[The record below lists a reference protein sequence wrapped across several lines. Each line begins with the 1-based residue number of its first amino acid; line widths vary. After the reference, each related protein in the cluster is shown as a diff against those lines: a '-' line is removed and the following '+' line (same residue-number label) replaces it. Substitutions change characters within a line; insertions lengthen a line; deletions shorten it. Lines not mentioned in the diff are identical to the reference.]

1 MQSDENL
8 HEVSEVVKA
17 VSYETLHF
25 PVNRSAGR
33 VVRPSIIMS
42 RSSGEKVPKTSASRR
57 R

>member
-1 MQSDENL
+1 VQSDENL

-25 PVNRSAGR
+25 PVNRSAGG